1 MFPRRVIEGEIT
13 PSDYAHAVYH
23 RARLAK
29 LLLPDPFDHG

>member
-1 MFPRRVIEGEIT
+1 VIEGEIT

-29 LLLPDPFDHG
+29 LLLPDTFDHG